1 MYLSNI
7 GGNYMAYKSFMI
19 ITAIVAFIF
28 GLGFI
33 VAPTVSLDFYGV
45 TVNVTGEFLGRY
57 FGASLIGT
65 AFLAW
70 LTRNAPASPTRR
82 GVLASLFVTMLLGFL
97 VAFYDTFAGAGN
109 ALVWLNVGIYL
120 VLAIGFAYF
129 TFKKEDY

>member
-1 MYLSNI
+1 MTL
-7 GGNYMAYKSFMI
+7 KSFMT
-19 ITAIVAFIF
+19 ITSVVAFIF
-28 GLGFI
+28 GLAFI
-33 VAPTVSLDFYGV
+33 IAPTVSLDFYGV

-82 GVLASLFVTMLLGFL
+82 AVLASLFVTMLLGFL
-97 VAFYDTFAGAGN
+97 VAVYDTFAGAGN

-120 VLAIGFAYF
+120 ILAIGFLYYS
-129 TFKKEDY
+129 FKKED